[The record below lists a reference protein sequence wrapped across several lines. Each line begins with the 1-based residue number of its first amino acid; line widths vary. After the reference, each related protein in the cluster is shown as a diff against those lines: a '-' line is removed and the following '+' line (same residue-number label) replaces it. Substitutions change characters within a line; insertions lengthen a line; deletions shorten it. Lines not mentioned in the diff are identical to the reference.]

1 MKTQKET
8 IRVLLMNGR
17 GISSWS
23 AFQIYGITRLAAI
36 IFMLREEGMNI
47 VSIRR
52 EKLDKT
58 GKQIKWWTEYRLAA

>member
-8 IRVLLMNGR
+8 IKALLMNGR

-52 EKLDKT
+52 EKLNEE
-58 GKQIKWWTEYRLAA
+58 GKQIKWWTEYKLAA

>member
-1 MKTQKET
+1 MKTQKQK
-8 IRVLLMNGR
+8 IKAHLMKGWA
-17 GISSWS
+17 ISSWD
-23 AFQIYGITRLAAI
+23 AFEVYGITRLAAI

-52 EKLDKT
+52 EKLDKE